1 MAALGC
7 KPSGCAIRPRG
18 TPRHPN
24 VWLAFTPPD
33 ARAELA
39 FSAHRGPLA
48 VIGTDAPE
56 LAAPY
61 LRFAEHAL
69 AVGHDACLVPTVD
82 GGYALIAL
90 ARPTPA
96 AFDLPSEAWGGPTC
110 SRSP

>member
-1 MAALGC
+1 MR
-7 KPSGCAIRPRG
+7 PSSRRP
-18 TPRHPN
+18 T
-24 VWLAFTPPD
+24 
-33 ARAELA
+33 
-39 FSAHRGPLA
+39 
-48 VIGTDAPE
+48 
-56 LAAPY
+56 

-110 SRSP
+110 SRSPSKRKFLLWGR